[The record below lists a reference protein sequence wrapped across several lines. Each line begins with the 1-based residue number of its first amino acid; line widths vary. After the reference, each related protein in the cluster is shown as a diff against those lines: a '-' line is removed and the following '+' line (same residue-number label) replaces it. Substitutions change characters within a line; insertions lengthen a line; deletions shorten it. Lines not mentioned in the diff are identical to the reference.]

1 MKIVTKVSSSNE
13 NSTGGCDFA
22 LVELTA
28 EIAALALRRVQTL
41 REQKKLDEDLDQT
54 YYWSHFV
61 ECFFSPWTNLA
72 SAEKDVEA
80 ASIAVADMLKRLRI
94 EVTEL
99 AIVPENFEVLP
110 SQVAA
115 VECEHMIVREDSIAF
130 IAIPKHTSFYVQT
143 REIPIQILEAAASE
157 GPTSRTPTSVV

>member
-1 MKIVTKVSSSNE
+1 MNIVLKVSSSNE
-13 NSTGGCDFA
+13 NYNGGCDFA

-28 EIAALALRRVQTL
+28 EIAALALRRIQTL
-41 REQKKLDEDLDQT
+41 REQKKLDADIDET

-80 ASIAVADMLKRLRI
+80 ASLAVADMLERLRI
-94 EVTEL
+94 EVTEI
-99 AIVPENFEVLP
+99 AIVPETFEVPP

-130 IAIPKHTSFYVQT
+130 IAIPKHASFYVQT
-143 REIPIQILEAAASE
+143 REITIPILEAAASE
-157 GPTSRTPTSVV
+157 GPTSGTPTAVV

>member
-1 MKIVTKVSSSNE
+1 MNIVVKVSSSNE

-28 EIAALALRRVQTL
+28 EIAALALRRIQML
-41 REQKKLDEDLDQT
+41 RGQKKLDTAIDQT

-80 ASIAVADMLKRLRI
+80 ASLAVADMLERLRI
-94 EVTEL
+94 DVTEI
-99 AIVPENFEVLP
+99 AIVLETFEVPP

-130 IAIPKHTSFYVQT
+130 IAIPKHASFYVQT
-143 REIPIQILEAAASE
+143 REITIPILEAAASE
-157 GPTSRTPTSVV
+157 GPTSGTPTAVV

>member
-1 MKIVTKVSSSNE
+1 MNIVLKVSSSNE

-22 LVELTA
+22 LVELTT
-28 EIAALALRRVQTL
+28 EIAALALRRIQTL
-41 REQKKLDEDLDQT
+41 REQKKLDADIDQT

-72 SAEKDVEA
+72 SAERDVEA
-80 ASIAVADMLKRLRI
+80 ASLAVADMLEGLRI
-94 EVTEL
+94 EVTEI
-99 AIVPENFEVLP
+99 AIVPETFEVPP

-130 IAIPKHTSFYVQT
+130 IAIPKHASFYVQT
-143 REIPIQILEAAASE
+143 REITIPILEAAASE
-157 GPTSRTPTSVV
+157 GPTPGTPTSVV